1 MKNKLEL
8 ALVIP
13 VFNEEEIIKTVIK
26 KWLETTKKI
35 NSKIIIIN
43 DGSID
48 KTKEIIKSILTKR
61 IILINKKN
69 SGHGPTVT
77 YGYKAALKLKPKY
90 VFQVDSDDQ
99 FHSSDFSYFWKN
111 RKNYDF
117 IIGYRFVRNDPLH
130 RLIITRVLKL
140 INLVF
145 FGVYVKDINV
155 PFRLISFNVLKESMK
170 VITSQNNVP
179 NIFLSLFAFKNFN
192 CHTKII
198 KHKKRVTGKVILVNL
213 NLIKFCFKSL
223 FELIIFRITKF

>member
-48 KTKEIIKSILTKR
+48 KTKEIIKSIITKR

-99 FHSSDFSYFWKN
+99 FHSSDFAYFWKN

-117 IIGYRFVRNDPLH
+117 IIGHRFVRNDPLH

-155 PFRLISFNVLKESMK
+155 PFRLIGFNVLKESMK

-198 KHKKRVTGKVILVNL
+198 KHKKRVTGKVILVNF